1 MTTATNSW
9 IHPTTGATRYY
20 IDFEEW
26 ETAAGITTDYNGA
39 RHMPAAKGVP
49 SKKVSRATLSKLRGF
64 KVWADEN
71 GKITVD
77 NFTNFYNFGVEDAE
91 EFAQNLENYITANG
105 GLDFMAAKAS
115 KVEEV
120 VAETPAA
127 EVTEVEAP
135 AADVVAAEAPA
146 PRTITR
152 VEAERTYTT
161 GQIITLGGTQWA
173 VKQERKHFIDS
184 DAPSIYGSH
193 LLGAEY
199 SWGWAYTMEEA

>member
-105 GLDFMAAKAS
+105 GLDFMVAKAT
-115 KVEEV
+115 KTEE
-120 VAETPAA
+120 AAA
-127 EVTEVEAP
+127 EAAAVETAEI
-135 AADVVAAEAPA
+135 EAPA

-184 DAPSIYGSH
+184 DAPSVYGSH

-199 SWGWAYTMEEA
+199 SWGWAYTLEEA

>member
-1 MTTATNSW
+1 MSIATNSW

-26 ETAAGITTDYNGA
+26 ETAAGIITDHSGT
-39 RHMPAAKGVP
+39 RHLPSAQGVP

-77 NFTNFYNFGVEDAE
+77 NFTNFYNFGVEDAA
-91 EFAQNLENYITANG
+91 EFAQNLENYINANG
-105 GLDFMAAKAS
+105 GLDFMVAKAAKA
-115 KVEEV
+115 EV
-120 VAETPAA
+120 VAEVPAA
-127 EVTEVEAP
+127 ETVEVEA
-135 AADVVAAEAPA
+135 AEVVTEAPA

-161 GQIITLGGTQWA
+161 GQIITLHGSEWA

-184 DAPSIYGSH
+184 DAPSVYGSH

-199 SWGWAYTMEEA
+199 SWGWAYTLEEA

>member
-1 MTTATNSW
+1 MTTSTKSW
-9 IHPTTGATRYY
+9 VHPTTGATRYY
-20 IDFEEW
+20 IEFEEW
-26 ETAAGITTDYNGA
+26 ETAAGITTDDSGNRYL
-39 RHMPAAKGVP
+39 PAARFVP
-49 SKKVSRATLSKLRGF
+49 SKKVSRATLSTLRSF

-77 NFTNFYNFGVEDAE
+77 NFTNLFNFGVEDAE
-91 EFAQNLENYITANG
+91 EFAQNLENYIAENG
-105 GLDFMAAKAS
+105 GLDFMAAKAA

-127 EVTEVEAP
+127 EV
-135 AADVVAAEAPA
+135 VAAEATP

-161 GQIITLGGTQWA
+161 GEIITLHGSKWV
-173 VKQERKHFIDS
+173 VKQQCKHFIDS

-199 SWGWAYTMEEA
+199 SWGWAYTLEEA

>member
-1 MTTATNSW
+1 MSIATNSW
-9 IHPTTGATRYY
+9 THPTTGAHRYY

-26 ETAAGITTDYNGA
+26 ETAAGITKDDNGA
-39 RHMPAAKGVP
+39 RNMPAAKGVP

-77 NFTNFYNFGVEDAE
+77 NFTNFYNFGVDDAS
-91 EFAQNLENYITANG
+91 EFAQNLENYIVANG
-105 GLDFMAAKAS
+105 GLDFMAAKAA
-115 KVEEV
+115 KTEEV
-120 VAETPAA
+120 AVEAAASETA
-127 EVTEVEAP
+127 EV
-135 AADVVAAEAPA
+135 EAPA

-152 VEAERTYTT
+152 IEAERTYTT

-173 VKQERKHFIDS
+173 VKQERKYFIDS
-184 DAPSIYGSH
+184 DTPSVYGSH

-199 SWGWAYTMEEA
+199 SWGWAYTLEEA

>member
-1 MTTATNSW
+1 MSIATNSW

-26 ETAAGITTDYNGA
+26 ETAAGITTDHSGN
-39 RHMPAAKGVP
+39 RHLPSAQGVP

-91 EFAQNLENYITANG
+91 EFAQNLENYIVANG
-105 GLDFMAAKAS
+105 GLDFMAAKAA
-115 KVEEV
+115 KTEEV
-120 VAETPAA
+120 AAEAAAAETA
-127 EVTEVEAP
+127 EV
-135 AADVVAAEAPA
+135 EAPA

-152 VEAERTYTT
+152 VEAERTYTI
-161 GQIITLGGTQWA
+161 GEIITLHGSEWV
-173 VKQERKHFIDS
+173 VKQQCKHFIDS
-184 DAPSIYGSH
+184 DAPSVYGSH

-199 SWGWAYTMEEA
+199 SWGWAYTLEEV

>member
-1 MTTATNSW
+1 MTTATKSW

-20 IDFEEW
+20 IEFEEW
-26 ETAAGITTDYNGA
+26 ETAAGITTDDSGNRYL
-39 RHMPAAKGVP
+39 PAARFVP
-49 SKKVSRATLSKLRGF
+49 SKKVSRATLSTLRSF

-77 NFTNFYNFGVEDAE
+77 NFTNLFNFGVEDAE
-91 EFAQNLENYITANG
+91 EFAQNLENHINANG
-105 GLDFMAAKAS
+105 GLDFMAAKAA

-120 VAETPAA
+120 V
-127 EVTEVEAP
+127 
-135 AADVVAAEAPA
+135 AEAPA

-161 GQIITLGGTQWA
+161 GEIITLHGSKWV
-173 VKQERKHFIDS
+173 VKQQCKHFIDS
-184 DAPSIYGSH
+184 DAPSVYGSH

-199 SWGWAYTMEEA
+199 SWGWAYTLEEA

>member
-1 MTTATNSW
+1 MTTSTKSW

-20 IDFEEW
+20 IEFEEW
-26 ETAAGITTDYNGA
+26 ETAAGITTDHSGN
-39 RHMPAAKGVP
+39 RHLPAARFVP
-49 SKKVSRATLSKLRGF
+49 SKKVSRATLATLRSF

-77 NFTNFYNFGVEDAE
+77 NFTNLFNFGVEDAE
-91 EFAQNLENYITANG
+91 EFAQNLENHINANG
-105 GLDFMAAKAS
+105 GLDFQAAKAS

-135 AADVVAAEAPA
+135 AAEVVVAEAPA

-161 GQIITLGGTQWA
+161 GEIITLHGSEWA
-173 VKQERKHFIDS
+173 VKAARKYFIDS
-184 DAPSIYGSH
+184 GAPSIYGSH

-199 SWGWAYTMEEA
+199 SWGWAYTLEEV